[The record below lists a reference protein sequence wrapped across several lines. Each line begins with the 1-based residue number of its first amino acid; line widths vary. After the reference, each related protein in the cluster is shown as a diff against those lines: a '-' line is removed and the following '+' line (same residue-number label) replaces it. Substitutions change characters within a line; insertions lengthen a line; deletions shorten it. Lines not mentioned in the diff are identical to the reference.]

1 MALNLSKIRI
11 LLVED
16 NDALSQIC
24 RHVLETLGV
33 GRVDLAK
40 DGEEAFEQFKTFSQD
55 IIISDWEMQ
64 PMSGPEFLE
73 QVRQSPD
80 SPNRTVPF
88 IMLTG
93 YASSKKVFHARDT
106 GATEFIV
113 KPFTAE
119 QIAKR
124 ISQVINKPRSFVDS
138 PDFKGPDRRRKH
150 DPNYQKVERRSG
162 QWTAI

>member
-40 DGEEAFEQFKTFSQD
+40 DGEEEFEQFKTISQ
-55 IIISDWEMQ
+55 EMQ
-64 PMSGPEFLE
+64 PMSGPEFLKK
-73 QVRQSPD
+73 VRQSPD

-162 QWTAI
+162 QWSAI

>member
-1 MALNLSKIRI
+1 MALNLSKINI

-16 NDALSQIC
+16 NDAIGQIC
-24 RHVLETLGV
+24 KHVLETLGV
-33 GRVDLAK
+33 GKVDIAK
-40 DGEEAFEQFKTFSQD
+40 DGEEGFEKFKTFSQD
-55 IIISDWEMQ
+55 IIISDWEMD
-64 PMSGPEFLE
+64 PVTGPEFLE
-73 QVRQSPD
+73 KVRQSPD

-93 YASSKKVFHARDT
+93 YASSKKVLQARDT

-124 ISQVINKPRSFVDS
+124 LSQVINRPRNFVQS
-138 PDFKGPDRRRKH
+138 PDFTGPDRRRKH
-150 DPNYQKVERRSG
+150 DPNYTKVERRTNRWKTS
-162 QWTAI
+162 

>member
-16 NDALSQIC
+16 NDALGQIC

-40 DGEEAFEQFKTFSQD
+40 DGEEGFEQFKTFSQD
-55 IIISDWEMQ
+55 IVISDWEMH
-64 PMSGPEFLE
+64 PMSGPELLE
-73 QVRQSPD
+73 KIRQSPD
-80 SPNRTVPF
+80 SPNKTVPF

-93 YASSKKVFHARDT
+93 YASSKKVFLARDA

-124 ISQVINKPRSFVDS
+124 ISQVINKPRSFVKS
-138 PDFKGPDRRRKH
+138 PEFTGPDRRRKH
-150 DPNYQKVERRSG
+150 DPNYTKIERRSS
-162 QWTAI
+162 QWKTS